1 MLFHPFKLTTSYAP
15 VQAPI
20 PMTKRVTS
28 CCGKKPNLTST
39 KLTKTQAGFN
49 AKPKG
54 PLIPRTLLAT
64 AILYVQRILEGT
76 REVAYDSC

>member
-15 VQAPI
+15 VQVPI
-20 PMTKRVTS
+20 PMTKQSYTS
-28 CCGKKPNLTST
+28 CCGKKPNITST
-39 KLTKTQAGFN
+39 ELTKTQASFN

-64 AILYVQRILEGT
+64 AILYVQRILRGLE
-76 REVAYDSC
+76 R